1 MKNQMRVLSLAAAVT
16 VAGCSVK
23 ETPKPA
29 DTTAAASAPAATAAT
44 APNVVNITASD
55 YKFEGPAEVPAGMTT
70 IHLTNNGKEPHQANL
85 IRLDSGKTYADMI
98 AGMKTMKPD
107 APPPKWVI
115 MAGGP
120 NAVAPGGSTDLTMNL
135 QPGNYAI
142 VCFVPNAKGVPHV
155 MLGMGQALTV
165 KPNAAASTAEPAS
178 DVSVTLSD
186 YKFDFST
193 PLTAG
198 KHTLK
203 IQNTAAQPHEFTLFK
218 LMPGKTA
225 DDITKYFSSDMKA
238 PPPGMPVGG
247 TAGMASG
254 DTVYFPVE
262 LQAGD
267 YAVICF
273 LPDAKDGKPHF
284 VHGMTQV
291 IKIT

>member
-1 MKNQMRVLSLAAAVT
+1 VT

-29 DTTAAASAPAATAAT
+29 DSTAAATAPAAATA
-44 APNVVNITASD
+44 APNVVNVTASE
-55 YKFEGPAEVPAGMTT
+55 YKFDGPAEVPAGMTT

-85 IRLDSGKTYADMI
+85 IRLDSGKTYTDMM
-98 AGMKTMKPD
+98 AAMKAMKPD

-142 VCFVPNAKGVPHV
+142 VCFVPNAKGVPHL
-155 MLGMGQALTV
+155 MLGMGQGLTV
-165 KPNAAASTAEPAS
+165 TPNATASTTAPAS
-178 DVSVTLSD
+178 DISVTLSD

-238 PPPGMPVGG
+238 PPPGMPIGG

-254 DTVYFPVE
+254 ETVYFPID
-262 LQAGD
+262 LAPGD
-267 YAVICF
+267 YALICF

-291 IKIT
+291 IKIS